1 MTLQSRA
8 ALDDGL
14 AELNNNILTIASKV
28 DEAIECS
35 MEALYNRDAEMAGR
49 VVAND
54 EAINQL
60 RYETE
65 QTCLLLLATQ
75 QPVAGDL
82 RTIVATIHIVSE
94 LERIGDHAAGIA
106 RLVGRLENEPE
117 LDTLHKLPK
126 MAKRAR
132 TMLQESIQA
141 FIEKD
146 PDLAQSLVKRIDKLD
161 KQYRKLF
168 RETLDEMRDDE
179 YIRRATFLLWVG
191 HDLERIG
198 DRATNISERVTFMTT
213 GRFIET
219 THVTDYKDF

>member
-14 AELNNNILTIASKV
+14 AELNNNILTIASMV
-28 DEAIECS
+28 DEAIECA

-126 MAKRAR
+126 MANRAR

-141 FIEKD
+141 YIERD

-168 RETLDEMRDDE
+168 RETLEEMRDDE

-198 DRATNISERVTFMTT
+198 DRSTNISERVTFMTT
-213 GRFIET
+213 GHFIET

>member
-8 ALDDGL
+8 ALDTGL
-14 AELNNNILTIASKV
+14 AELNSNILSIASMV
-28 DEAIECS
+28 DEAIECA
-35 MEALYNRDAEMAGR
+35 MKALYERDVEMAGR

-54 EAINQL
+54 ETINQL

-65 QTCLLLLATQ
+65 EKCLLLLATQ
-75 QPVAGDL
+75 QPVASDL
-82 RTIVATIHIVSE
+82 RTIVATINIVSE
-94 LERIGDHAAGIA
+94 LERIGDHASGIA

-117 LDTLHKLPK
+117 LDTLYKLPK

-141 FIEKD
+141 YIERD
-146 PDLAQSLVKRIDKLD
+146 PDLAQSLVKRVDKLD

-168 RETLDEMRDDE
+168 RETLEEMRDDK

-213 GRFIET
+213 GHFIET
-219 THVTDYKDF
+219 AHVTDYKDF

>member
-14 AELNNNILTIASKV
+14 AELNNNILTIASMV

-35 MEALYNRDAEMAGR
+35 MEALYTRNAEMAGR

>member
-1 MTLQSRA
+1 
-8 ALDDGL
+8 
-14 AELNNNILTIASKV
+14 
-28 DEAIECS
+28 
-35 MEALYNRDAEMAGR
+35 
-49 VVAND
+49 VAND

-126 MAKRAR
+126 MANRAR

-141 FIEKD
+141 YIERD

-168 RETLDEMRDDE
+168 RETLEEMRDDE

-198 DRATNISERVTFMTT
+198 DRSTNISERVTFMTT
-213 GRFIET
+213 GHFIET

>member
-1 MTLQSRA
+1 MTIQSRA
-8 ALDDGL
+8 TLESGL
-14 AELNNNILTIASKV
+14 TELNTNILSIGSMV
-28 DEAIECS
+28 DEAIEGA
-35 MEALYNRDAEMAGR
+35 MEALYKRDAEKASL

-54 EAINQL
+54 ERINQL
-60 RYETE
+60 RLETE
-65 QTCLLLLATQ
+65 EKCLLLLATQ

-117 LDTLHKLPK
+117 LDTLYKLPK

-141 FIEKD
+141 YITRDTE
-146 PDLAQSLVKRIDKLD
+146 LAQSLVKRDDKLD
-161 KQYRKLF
+161 KHYRKLF
-168 RETLDEMRDDE
+168 RETLKEMQDDE

-198 DRATNISERVTFMTT
+198 DRSTNISERVIFMTT
-213 GRFIET
+213 GVFIEIVPST
-219 THVTDYKDF
+219 E

>member
-1 MTLQSRA
+1 MQIQSRA
-8 ALDDGL
+8 TLESGL
-14 AELNNNILTIASKV
+14 SELNTNILSIGSMV
-28 DEAIECS
+28 DEAIEGA
-35 MEALYNRDAEMAGR
+35 MEALYKRDVEMAGMI
-49 VVAND
+49 VAND
-54 EAINQL
+54 ERINQL
-60 RYETE
+60 RLETE
-65 QTCLLLLATQ
+65 EKCLLLLATQ

-126 MAKRAR
+126 MARRAR

-141 FIEKD
+141 YITRNTE
-146 PDLAQSLVKRIDKLD
+146 LAKSLVKRDDKLD

-168 RETLDEMRDDE
+168 RETLKEMQDDE

-198 DRATNISERVTFMTT
+198 DRSTNISERVIFMTT
-213 GRFIET
+213 GLFIET
-219 THVTDYKDF
+219 VPSTD

>member
-1 MTLQSRA
+1 MPIQSRA
-8 ALDDGL
+8 TLESGL
-14 AELNNNILTIASKV
+14 AELNTNILSIGSMV
-28 DEAIECS
+28 DEAIES
-35 MEALYNRDAEMAGR
+35 AMEALYKRDIEMAETVIASDDR
-49 VVAND
+49 
-54 EAINQL
+54 INQL
-60 RYETE
+60 RLETE
-65 QTCLLLLATQ
+65 EKCLLLLATQ

-132 TMLQESIQA
+132 KMLKESIQA
-141 FIEKD
+141 YITQD
-146 PDLAQSLVKRIDKLD
+146 TDLAQSLVKRDDKLD
-161 KQYRKLF
+161 KHYRKLF
-168 RETLDEMRDDE
+168 RETLKEMQDDE

-198 DRATNISERVTFMTT
+198 DRSTNISERVIFMTT
-213 GRFIET
+213 GLFIEI
-219 THVTDYKDF
+219 VPSND

>member
-35 MEALYNRDAEMAGR
+35 MKALYNRDAEMAGR

-126 MAKRAR
+126 MANRAR

-141 FIEKD
+141 YIERD

-168 RETLDEMRDDE
+168 RETLEKMRDDE

-198 DRATNISERVTFMTT
+198 DRSTNISERVTFMTT
-213 GRFIET
+213 GHFIET

>member
-1 MTLQSRA
+1 MPIQSRA
-8 ALDDGL
+8 TLESGL
-14 AELNNNILTIASKV
+14 SELNTNILSIGSMV
-28 DEAIECS
+28 DEAIDRS
-35 MEALYNRDAEMAGR
+35 MEALYKRDVEMAATI
-49 VVAND
+49 VAND
-54 EAINQL
+54 ERINQL
-60 RYETE
+60 RLETE
-65 QTCLLLLATQ
+65 EKCLLLLATQ

-82 RTIVATIHIVSE
+82 RTIVATIHIVSD

-141 FIEKD
+141 YITRNTE
-146 PDLAQSLVKRIDKLD
+146 LAQSLVKRDDKLD
-161 KQYRKLF
+161 RHYRKLF
-168 RETLDEMRDDE
+168 RETLKEMQDDQ

-198 DRATNISERVTFMTT
+198 DRTTNISERVIFMTT
-213 GRFIET
+213 GLFIET
-219 THVTDYKDF
+219 VPSTD